1 MCFIRY
7 AAVCDSRPLREA
19 VKPATLMFRSSPAPA
34 HLALGADVL
43 KQRQV
48 GGSELS
54 DALQASLVDDGY
66 QVQIMRL
73 GEAVR

>member
-1 MCFIRY
+1 MLQSVTVGLFERQ
-7 AAVCDSRPLREA
+7 SNQQPLRI
-19 VKPATLMFRSSPAPA
+19 RSSPAPA